1 MQNSQH
7 NTEEKNKVG
16 GFTLLGF
23 KTQCK
28 TTVIKTVRYCQDWQS
43 NRCIDQWNR
52 IQSPEI
58 KPHKY
63 NLLIFDKS
71 NAVEKG

>member
-23 KTQCK
+23 KTQRK
-28 TTVIKTVRYCQDWQS
+28 TTVIKLSDTVKTGRA
-43 NRCIDQWNR
+43 IDAQIKR
-52 IQSPEI
+52 IESKAQ
-58 KPHKY
+58 K
-63 NLLIFDKS
+63 
-71 NAVEKG
+71 